1 MKDVLR
7 DKVSANGKLPKH
19 IAIIMDGNGRWARLK
34 NLPRAAGHKEGI
46 NSVREIVRVCGEIGV
61 SHLTLYTFS
70 SENWSRPKTE
80 VSAIMKLLLSTI
92 KKEIRNLDDNNV
104 KLSTIG
110 NLKELP
116 SETQKNILDGVKKT
130 KSNTGLNLILALSY
144 GSRQEL
150 IRAIKRILTR
160 VKESNLVIDN
170 IDETLLNAELYTADI
185 PDPDLIIR
193 TGGEYRL
200 SNFLLWQSAYSELL
214 ISETFWPDFRESDLL
229 KSIADYQN
237 RQRRFGQTAEQVKL

>member
-1 MKDVLR
+1 VNDISRYKI
-7 DKVSANGKLPKH
+7 SSNGNLPKH

-61 SHLTLYTFS
+61 SYLTLYTFS
-70 SENWSRPKTE
+70 SENWSRPRTE

-104 KLSTIG
+104 KLSAIG
-110 NLKELP
+110 SLDELP
-116 SETQKNILDGVKKT
+116 KETQKNILDGVEMT
-130 KSNTGLNLILALSY
+130 KSNSGLNLILALSY

-150 IRAIKRILTR
+150 IRAIKRISKR
-160 VKESNLVIDN
+160 IDESNLEIDN
-170 IDETLLNAELYTADI
+170 INEDILSEELYTAGT

-193 TGGEYRL
+193 TGGEHRL

-214 ISETFWPDFRESDLL
+214 ISETFWPDFRENELL
-229 KSIADYQN
+229 NSILDYQN
-237 RQRRFGQTAEQVKL
+237 RQRRFGQTEEQVKS

>member
-7 DKVSANGKLPKH
+7 DKVSANGNLPKH

-92 KKEIRNLDDNNV
+92 KKEISNLDDNNV

-110 NLKELP
+110 NVGQLP
-116 SETQKNILDGVKKT
+116 RDTQKNILDGVEKT

-150 IRAIKRILTR
+150 IRAIKRTFKR
-160 VKESNLVIDN
+160 VKELNLEIDN
-170 IDETLLNAELYTADI
+170 IDENLLSSELYTADI

-200 SNFLLWQSAYSELL
+200 SNFLLWQSAYSEIL

-229 KSIADYQN
+229 NSITDYQN

>member
-7 DKVSANGKLPKH
+7 DKVSANGNLPKH

-92 KKEIRNLDDNNV
+92 KKEISNLDDNNV

-110 NLKELP
+110 NVGQLP
-116 SETQKNILDGVKKT
+116 RDTQKNILDGVEKT

-150 IRAIKRILTR
+150 IRAIKRTFKR
-160 VKESNLVIDN
+160 VKELNLEIDN
-170 IDETLLNAELYTADI
+170 IDETLLSSELYTADI

-200 SNFLLWQSAYSELL
+200 SNFLLWQSAYSEIL

-229 KSIADYQN
+229 NSITDYQN
-237 RQRRFGQTAEQVKL
+237 RQRRFGQTSEQVKL

>member
-7 DKVSANGKLPKH
+7 DKVSADGNLPKH
-19 IAIIMDGNGRWARLK
+19 IAIIMDGNGRWARGK

-110 NLKELP
+110 NLIELP
-116 SETQKNILDGVKKT
+116 KETQKNIIDGVEKT

-150 IRAIKRILTR
+150 IRAIKRISMM
-160 VKESNLVIDN
+160 VKQSDLEIDN
-170 IDETLLNAELYTADI
+170 IDESLLSMELYTENI

-229 KSIADYQN
+229 DSIADYQN
-237 RQRRFGQTAEQVKL
+237 RQRRFGQTAEQVKS

>member
-1 MKDVLR
+1 VKDVLR
-7 DKVSANGKLPKH
+7 DKVSADGNLPKH
-19 IAIIMDGNGRWARLK
+19 IAIIMDGNGRWARGK

-110 NLKELP
+110 NLRELP
-116 SETQKNILDGVKKT
+116 KETQKNILDGVEKT

-150 IRAIKRILTR
+150 IRAIKRISMK
-160 VKESNLVIDN
+160 VKQSDLEIDN
-170 IDETLLNAELYTADI
+170 IDESLLSMELYTENI

-229 KSIADYQN
+229 NSIADYQN
-237 RQRRFGQTAEQVKL
+237 RQRRFGQTAEQVKS

>member
-1 MKDVLR
+1 VNDILR
-7 DKVSANGKLPKH
+7 YKISSNGNLPKH
-19 IAIIMDGNGRWARLK
+19 IAIIMDGNGRWASLK

-61 SHLTLYTFS
+61 SYLTLYTFS
-70 SENWSRPKTE
+70 SENWSRPRTE

-104 KLSTIG
+104 KLSAIG
-110 NLKELP
+110 SLDELP
-116 SETQKNILDGVKKT
+116 KETQKNILDGVEMT
-130 KSNTGLNLILALSY
+130 KSNSGLNLILALSY

-150 IRAIKRILTR
+150 IRAIKRISKR
-160 VKESNLVIDN
+160 IDESNLEIDN
-170 IDETLLNAELYTADI
+170 INEDILSEELYTAGT

-193 TGGEYRL
+193 TGGEHRL

-214 ISETFWPDFRESDLL
+214 ISETFWPDFRENELL
-229 KSIADYQN
+229 NSILDYQN
-237 RQRRFGQTAEQVKL
+237 RQRRFGQTEEQVKS

>member
-1 MKDVLR
+1 VKDVLT
-7 DKVSANGKLPKH
+7 DKVSANGNLPKH

-229 KSIADYQN
+229 NSIADYQN
-237 RQRRFGQTAEQVKL
+237 RQRRFGQTADQVKL

>member
-7 DKVSANGKLPKH
+7 DKVSANGNLPKH

-92 KKEIRNLDDNNV
+92 KKEITNLDDNNL

-110 NLKELP
+110 NLGELP
-116 SETQKNILDGVKKT
+116 RETQKNILDGIEKT

-150 IRAIKRILTR
+150 IRAIKRTFIR
-160 VKESNLVIDN
+160 VKETGLEIDN
-170 IDETLLNAELYTADI
+170 IDENLLSSELYTADI

-229 KSIADYQN
+229 NSITDYQN

>member
-1 MKDVLR
+1 VKDVLR
-7 DKVSANGKLPKH
+7 DKVSADGNLPKH
-19 IAIIMDGNGRWARLK
+19 IAIIMDGNGRWARGK

-110 NLKELP
+110 NLIELP
-116 SETQKNILDGVKKT
+116 KETQKNIIDGVEKT

-150 IRAIKRILTR
+150 IRAIKRISMK
-160 VKESNLVIDN
+160 VKQSDLEIDN
-170 IDETLLNAELYTADI
+170 IDESLLSMELYTENI

-229 KSIADYQN
+229 DSIADYQN
-237 RQRRFGQTAEQVKL
+237 RQRRFGQTAEQVKS